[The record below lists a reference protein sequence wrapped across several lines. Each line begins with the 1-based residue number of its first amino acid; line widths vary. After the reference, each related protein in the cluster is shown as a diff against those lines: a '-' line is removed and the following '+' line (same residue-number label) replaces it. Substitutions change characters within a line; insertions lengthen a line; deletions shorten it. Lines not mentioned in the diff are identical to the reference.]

1 MTRWK
6 NDPLSRGSWTIL
18 PKNANLQMISELRKP
33 IIIGESCT
41 FNFAGEHTCDG
52 IENPALENG
61 TVHGAWLSG
70 ELAAER
76 IAKDI
81 IVGTKLTLE
90 RNIYVND
97 SESES

>member
-1 MTRWK
+1 
-6 NDPLSRGSWTIL
+6 
-18 PKNANLQMISELRKP
+18 MISELRKP
-33 IIIGESCT
+33 IIVGESCT

-81 IVGTKLTLE
+81 IADTKLTLE
-90 RNIYVND
+90 RSIDAN
-97 SESES
+97 ESETDSSDDPGSETFSSSDS